1 MKRYDDLTNEPIIK
15 NDVLQVR
22 ENDNRKEVDFYLI
35 DIIDDIADYIDFLR
49 EVDSCRNGDLITIH
63 INCYGG
69 NDDVGMNIYDCLR
82 QSPANVEVSIE
93 GACCSCASMIM
104 LAGNCWRVTPHAYVM
119 VHSWSEGIYGKW
131 HEIIS
136 KFNYDKSVFEKQF
149 RELYKDFLT
158 DEEIEDCLKGKDFY
172 FDSDETVKR
181 LNTYQKE
188 DIKCDEAIKKIT
200 DKYSSLAEKEV
211 NQYLKKKSS
220 KKK

>member
-22 ENDNRKEVDFYLI
+22 ENNNRKEVDFYLI

-49 EVDSCRNGDLITIH
+49 EVDSCRNDDLITIH

-69 NDDVGMNIYDCLR
+69 NTDVGMNIYDCLR

-119 VHSWSEGIYGKW
+119 IHSWSEGIYGKW

-172 FDSDETVKR
+172 FDSNETVKR

-188 DIKCDEAIKKIT
+188 DIECDEAIKKIT

-211 NQYLKKKSS
+211 NQYLKKSS

>member
-22 ENDNRKEVDFYLI
+22 ENNNRKEVDFYLI
-35 DIIDDIADYIDFLR
+35 DIIDDIANYIDFLR

-69 NDDVGMNIYDCLR
+69 NADVGMNIYDCLR

-104 LAGNCWRVTPHAYVM
+104 LAGNCWRVTPHAHVM

-131 HEIIS
+131 NEIIS
-136 KFNYDKSVFEKQF
+136 KFNYDKCVFEKQF
-149 RELYKDFLT
+149 GELYKDFLT

-172 FDSDETVKR
+172 FDSNETVKR
-181 LNTYQKE
+181 LNAYQKE
-188 DIKCDEAIKKIT
+188 DIEYDEAIKKIT

-211 NQYLKKKSS
+211 NQYLKKSS

>member
-22 ENDNRKEVDFYLI
+22 ENNNRKEVDFYLI

-49 EVDSCRNGDLITIH
+49 EVDSCRNDDLITVH

-69 NDDVGMNIYDCLR
+69 NADVGMNIYDCLR
-82 QSPANVEVSIE
+82 QSPADVEVSIE

-149 RELYKDFLT
+149 RELYKNFLT

-172 FDSDETVKR
+172 FDSAETVKR
-181 LNTYQKE
+181 LNNYQKE
-188 DIKCDEAIKKIT
+188 DMECDEAIKKIT

-211 NQYLKKKSS
+211 NQYLKKSS

>member
-1 MKRYDDLTNEPIIK
+1 LKRYDDLTNESIIK

-22 ENDNRKEVDFYLI
+22 ENNNRKEVDFYLI

-49 EVDSCRNGDLITIH
+49 EVDSCRDGDLITVH

-69 NDDVGMNIYDCLR
+69 NADVGMNIYDCLR

-93 GACCSCASMIM
+93 GACCSCASVIM

-172 FDSDETVKR
+172 FDSNETVKR

-188 DIKCDEAIKKIT
+188 DIECDEAIKKIT

-211 NQYLKKKSS
+211 NQYLKKSS

>member
-22 ENDNRKEVDFYLI
+22 ENNNRKEVDFYLI

-69 NDDVGMNIYDCLR
+69 NADVGMNIYDCLR

-149 RELYKDFLT
+149 KELYKNFLT

-172 FDSDETVKR
+172 FDSNETVKR

-188 DIKCDEAIKKIT
+188 DIECDEAIKKIT

-211 NQYLKKKSS
+211 NQYLKKSS

>member
-22 ENDNRKEVDFYLI
+22 ENNNRKEVDFYLI

-69 NDDVGMNIYDCLR
+69 NADVGMNIYDCLR

-93 GACCSCASMIM
+93 GACCSCASIIM
-104 LAGNCWRVTPHAYVM
+104 LAGNCWRVTPHAHVM

-131 HEIIS
+131 NEIIS
-136 KFNYDKSVFEKQF
+136 KFNYDKCVFEKQF

-172 FDSDETVKR
+172 FDSNETVKR

-188 DIKCDEAIKKIT
+188 DIEYDEAIKKIT
-200 DKYSSLAEKEV
+200 NKYSSLAEKEV
-211 NQYLKKKSS
+211 NQYLKKSS

>member
-22 ENDNRKEVDFYLI
+22 ENNNRKEVDFYLI
-35 DIIDDIADYIDFLR
+35 DIIDDIADSIDFLR

-69 NDDVGMNIYDCLR
+69 NADVGMNIYDCLR

-93 GACCSCASMIM
+93 GACCSCASIIM
-104 LAGNCWRVTPHAYVM
+104 LAGNCWRVTPHAHVM

-131 HEIIS
+131 NEIIS
-136 KFNYDKSVFEKQF
+136 KFNYDKCVFEKQF

-172 FDSDETVKR
+172 FDSNETVKR
-181 LNTYQKE
+181 LNAYQKE
-188 DIKCDEAIKKIT
+188 DIEYDEAIKKIT

-211 NQYLKKKSS
+211 NQYLKKSS

>member
-22 ENDNRKEVDFYLI
+22 ENNNRKEVDFYLI
-35 DIIDDIADYIDFLR
+35 DIIEDIADYIDFLR

-69 NDDVGMNIYDCLR
+69 NADVGMNIYDCLR

-104 LAGNCWRVTPHAYVM
+104 LAGNCWRVTPHAHVM

-131 HEIIS
+131 NEIIS
-136 KFNYDKSVFEKQF
+136 KFNYDKCVFEKQF

-172 FDSDETVKR
+172 FDSNETVKR

-188 DIKCDEAIKKIT
+188 DIEHDEAIKKIT

-211 NQYLKKKSS
+211 NQYLKKSS

>member
-22 ENDNRKEVDFYLI
+22 ENNNRKEVDFYLI
-35 DIIDDIADYIDFLR
+35 DIIDDIANYIDFLR

-69 NDDVGMNIYDCLR
+69 NADVGMNIYDCLR

-104 LAGNCWRVTPHAYVM
+104 LAGNCWRVTPHAHVM

-131 HEIIS
+131 NEIIS
-136 KFNYDKSVFEKQF
+136 KFNYDKCVFEKQF
-149 RELYKDFLT
+149 EELYKDFLT

-172 FDSDETVKR
+172 FDSNETVKR
-181 LNTYQKE
+181 LNAYQKE
-188 DIKCDEAIKKIT
+188 DIEYDEAIKKIT

-211 NQYLKKKSS
+211 NQYLKKSS

>member
-22 ENDNRKEVDFYLI
+22 ENNNRKEVDFYLI

-69 NDDVGMNIYDCLR
+69 NADVGMNIYDCLR

-93 GACCSCASMIM
+93 GACCSYASMIM

-131 HEIIS
+131 NEIIS
-136 KFNYDKSVFEKQF
+136 KFNYDKCVFEKQF

-172 FDSDETVKR
+172 FDSNETVKR
-181 LNTYQKE
+181 LNAYQKE
-188 DIKCDEAIKKIT
+188 DIEYDEAIKKIT

-211 NQYLKKKSS
+211 NQYLKKSS

>member
-1 MKRYDDLTNEPIIK
+1 LKKYDDFTNEPIIK

-22 ENDNRKEVDFYLI
+22 ENNNRKEVDFYLI

-49 EVDSCRNGDLITIH
+49 EVDSCRDGDLITVH

-69 NDDVGMNIYDCLR
+69 NADVGMNIYDCLR

-131 HEIIS
+131 HEIVS
-136 KFNYDKSVFEKQF
+136 KFNYDMHVFRRQF
-149 RELYKDFLT
+149 GELYKNFLT
-158 DEEIEDCLKGKDFY
+158 DKEIEDCIAGKDFY
-172 FDSDETVKR
+172 FDSNEIVKR
-181 LNTYQKE
+181 LNNYQKE
-188 DIKCDEAIKKIT
+188 DIECDEAIKKIT
-200 DKYSSLAEKEV
+200 SKYSSLAEKEV
-211 NQYLKKKSS
+211 NQYLKKSS

>member
-22 ENDNRKEVDFYLI
+22 ENNNRKEVDFYLI

-69 NDDVGMNIYDCLR
+69 NADVGMNIYDCLR

-93 GACCSCASMIM
+93 GACCSYASMIM
-104 LAGNCWRVTPHAYVM
+104 LAGNCWRVTPHAHVM

-131 HEIIS
+131 NEIIS
-136 KFNYDKSVFEKQF
+136 KFNYDKCVFEKQF

-172 FDSDETVKR
+172 FDSNETVKR
-181 LNTYQKE
+181 LNTYQKK
-188 DIKCDEAIKKIT
+188 DIECDEAIKKIT

-211 NQYLKKKSS
+211 NQYLKKSS

>member
-22 ENDNRKEVDFYLI
+22 ENNNRKEVDFYLI

-69 NDDVGMNIYDCLR
+69 NADVGMNIYDCLR

-104 LAGNCWRVTPHAYVM
+104 LAGNCWRVTPHAHVM

-131 HEIIS
+131 NEIIS
-136 KFNYDKSVFEKQF
+136 KFNYDKCVFEKQF

-172 FDSDETVKR
+172 FDSNETVKR

-188 DIKCDEAIKKIT
+188 DIEYDEAIKKIT

-211 NQYLKKKSS
+211 NQYLKKSS

>member
-22 ENDNRKEVDFYLI
+22 ENNNRKEVDFYLI

-69 NDDVGMNIYDCLR
+69 NADVGMNIYDCLR

-104 LAGNCWRVTPHAYVM
+104 LAGNCWRVTPHAHVM

-131 HEIIS
+131 NEIIS
-136 KFNYDKSVFEKQF
+136 KFNYDKCVFEKQF

-172 FDSDETVKR
+172 FDSNETVKR

-188 DIKCDEAIKKIT
+188 DIEHDEAIKKIT

-211 NQYLKKKSS
+211 NQYLKKSS

>member
-1 MKRYDDLTNEPIIK
+1 MKRYDDLTNGPIIK

-22 ENDNRKEVDFYLI
+22 ENNNRKEVDFYLI

-69 NDDVGMNIYDCLR
+69 NADVGMNIYDCLR

-172 FDSDETVKR
+172 FDSNETVKR

-188 DIKCDEAIKKIT
+188 DIECDEAIKKIT

-211 NQYLKKKSS
+211 NQYLKKSS

>member
-22 ENDNRKEVDFYLI
+22 ENNNRKEIDFYLI

-69 NDDVGMNIYDCLR
+69 NADVGMNIYDCLR

-93 GACCSCASMIM
+93 GACCSCASIIM
-104 LAGNCWRVTPHAYVM
+104 LAGNCWRVTPHAHVM
-119 VHSWSEGIYGKW
+119 VHSWSEGICGKW
-131 HEIIS
+131 NEIIS
-136 KFNYDKSVFEKQF
+136 KFNYDKCVFEKQF
-149 RELYKDFLT
+149 KELYKDFLT

-172 FDSDETVKR
+172 FDSNETVKR

-188 DIKCDEAIKKIT
+188 DIEYDEAIKKIA

-211 NQYLKKKSS
+211 NQYLKKSS

>member
-22 ENDNRKEVDFYLI
+22 ENNNRKEVDFYLI

-69 NDDVGMNIYDCLR
+69 NADVGMNIYDCLR

-104 LAGNCWRVTPHAYVM
+104 LAGNCWKVTPHAHVM

-131 HEIIS
+131 NEIIS
-136 KFNYDKSVFEKQF
+136 KFNYDKCVFEKQF

-172 FDSDETVKR
+172 FDSNETVKR
-181 LNTYQKE
+181 LNAYQKE
-188 DIKCDEAIKKIT
+188 DIEYDEAIKKIT

-211 NQYLKKKSS
+211 NQYLKKSS

>member
-22 ENDNRKEVDFYLI
+22 ENNNKKEVDFYLI

-69 NDDVGMNIYDCLR
+69 NADVGMNIYDCLR

-104 LAGNCWRVTPHAYVM
+104 LAGNCWRVTPHAHVM

-131 HEIIS
+131 NEIIS
-136 KFNYDKSVFEKQF
+136 KFNYDKCVFEKQF

-172 FDSDETVKR
+172 FDSNETVKR
-181 LNTYQKE
+181 LNAYQKE
-188 DIKCDEAIKKIT
+188 DIKYDEAIKKIT

-211 NQYLKKKSS
+211 NQYLKKSS

>member
-22 ENDNRKEVDFYLI
+22 ENNNRKEVDFYLI
-35 DIIDDIADYIDFLR
+35 DIIEDIADYIDFLR

-69 NDDVGMNIYDCLR
+69 NADVGMNIYDCLK

-104 LAGNCWRVTPHAYVM
+104 LAGNCWRVTPHAHVM

-131 HEIIS
+131 NEIIS
-136 KFNYDKSVFEKQF
+136 KFNYDKCVFEKQF

-172 FDSDETVKR
+172 FDSNETVKR

-188 DIKCDEAIKKIT
+188 DIEYDEAIKKIT

-211 NQYLKKKSS
+211 NQYLKKSS

>member
-22 ENDNRKEVDFYLI
+22 ENNNRKEVDFYLI
-35 DIIDDIADYIDFLR
+35 NIIDDIADYIDFLR

-69 NDDVGMNIYDCLR
+69 NADVGMNIYDCLR

-104 LAGNCWRVTPHAYVM
+104 LAGNCWRVTPHAHVM
-119 VHSWSEGIYGKW
+119 IHSWSEGIYGKW
-131 HEIIS
+131 NEIIS
-136 KFNYDKSVFEKQF
+136 KFNYDKCVFEKQF

-172 FDSDETVKR
+172 FDSNETVKR

-188 DIKCDEAIKKIT
+188 DIEYDEAIKKIT

-211 NQYLKKKSS
+211 NQYLKKSS

>member
-22 ENDNRKEVDFYLI
+22 ENNNRKEVDFYLI
-35 DIIDDIADYIDFLR
+35 DIIDDIANYIDFLR

-69 NDDVGMNIYDCLR
+69 NADVGMNIYDCLR

-104 LAGNCWRVTPHAYVM
+104 LAGNCWKVTPHAHVM

-131 HEIIS
+131 NEIIS
-136 KFNYDKSVFEKQF
+136 KFNYDKCVFEKQF

-172 FDSDETVKR
+172 FDSNETVKR
-181 LNTYQKE
+181 LNAYQKE
-188 DIKCDEAIKKIT
+188 DIEYDEAIKKIT

-211 NQYLKKKSS
+211 NQYLKKSS

>member
-22 ENDNRKEVDFYLI
+22 ENNNRKEVDFYLI

-69 NDDVGMNIYDCLR
+69 NADVGMNIYDCLR

-104 LAGNCWRVTPHAYVM
+104 LAGNCWKVTPHAHVM

-131 HEIIS
+131 NEIIS
-136 KFNYDKSVFEKQF
+136 KFNYDKCVFEKQF

-172 FDSDETVKR
+172 FDSNETVKR
-181 LNTYQKE
+181 LNAYQKE
-188 DIKCDEAIKKIT
+188 DIKYDEAIKKIT
-200 DKYSSLAEKEV
+200 DKYSSLAEKKV
-211 NQYLKKKSS
+211 NQYLKKSS

>member
-22 ENDNRKEVDFYLI
+22 ENNNRKEVDFYLI

-69 NDDVGMNIYDCLR
+69 NADVGMNIYDCLR

-104 LAGNCWRVTPHAYVM
+104 LAGNCWRVTPHAHVM

-131 HEIIS
+131 NEIIS
-136 KFNYDKSVFEKQF
+136 KFNYDKCVFEKQF
-149 RELYKDFLT
+149 KELYKDFLT

-172 FDSDETVKR
+172 FDSNETVKR

-188 DIKCDEAIKKIT
+188 DIEYDEAIKKIT

-211 NQYLKKKSS
+211 NQYLKKSS

>member
-22 ENDNRKEVDFYLI
+22 ENNNRKEVDFYLI

-69 NDDVGMNIYDCLR
+69 NADVGMNIYDCLR

-104 LAGNCWRVTPHAYVM
+104 LAGNCWRVTPHAHVM

-131 HEIIS
+131 NEIIS
-136 KFNYDKSVFEKQF
+136 KFNYDKCVFEKQF

-172 FDSDETVKR
+172 FDSNETVKR
-181 LNTYQKE
+181 LNTYRKE
-188 DIKCDEAIKKIT
+188 DIEYDEAIKKIT

-211 NQYLKKKSS
+211 NQYLKKSS

>member
-1 MKRYDDLTNEPIIK
+1 MKRYDDLTNESIIK

-22 ENDNRKEVDFYLI
+22 ENNNRKEVDFYLI

-69 NDDVGMNIYDCLR
+69 NADVGMNIYDCLR
-82 QSPANVEVSIE
+82 QSPADVEVSIE

-104 LAGNCWRVTPHAYVM
+104 LAGNCWRVTPHAYIM

-172 FDSDETVKR
+172 FDSNETVKR
-181 LNTYQKE
+181 LNAYQKE
-188 DIKCDEAIKKIT
+188 DIECDEAIKKIT

-211 NQYLKKKSS
+211 NQYLKKSS

>member
-22 ENDNRKEVDFYLI
+22 ENNNKKEVDFYLI

-69 NDDVGMNIYDCLR
+69 NADVGMNIYDCLR

-104 LAGNCWRVTPHAYVM
+104 LAGNCWRVTPHAHVM

-131 HEIIS
+131 NEIIS
-136 KFNYDKSVFEKQF
+136 KFNYDKCVFEKQF

-172 FDSDETVKR
+172 FDSNETVKR

-188 DIKCDEAIKKIT
+188 DIEYDEAIKKIT

-211 NQYLKKKSS
+211 NQYLKKSS

>member
-22 ENDNRKEVDFYLI
+22 ENNNRKEVDFYLI

-69 NDDVGMNIYDCLR
+69 NADVGMNIYDCLR

-104 LAGNCWRVTPHAYVM
+104 LAGNCWRVTPHAHVM

-131 HEIIS
+131 NEIIS
-136 KFNYDKSVFEKQF
+136 KFNYDKCVFEKQF

-172 FDSDETVKR
+172 FDSNETVKR
-181 LNTYQKE
+181 LNAYQKE
-188 DIKCDEAIKKIT
+188 DIEYDEAIKKIT

-211 NQYLKKKSS
+211 NQYLKKSS

>member
-22 ENDNRKEVDFYLI
+22 ENNNRKEVDFYLI

-69 NDDVGMNIYDCLR
+69 NADVGMNIYDCLR

-172 FDSDETVKR
+172 FDSNETVKR

-188 DIKCDEAIKKIT
+188 DIECDEAIKKIT

-211 NQYLKKKSS
+211 NQYLKKSS

>member
-22 ENDNRKEVDFYLI
+22 ENNNRKEVDFYLI

-69 NDDVGMNIYDCLR
+69 NADVGMNIYDCLR

-104 LAGNCWRVTPHAYVM
+104 LAGNCWKVTPHAHVM

-131 HEIIS
+131 NEIIS
-136 KFNYDKSVFEKQF
+136 KFNYDKCVFEKQF

-172 FDSDETVKR
+172 FDSNETVKR
-181 LNTYQKE
+181 LNAYQKE
-188 DIKCDEAIKKIT
+188 DIEYDEAIKKIT
-200 DKYSSLAEKEV
+200 DKYSSLAEKKV
-211 NQYLKKKSS
+211 NQYLKKSS

>member
-22 ENDNRKEVDFYLI
+22 ENNNRKEVDFYLI

-69 NDDVGMNIYDCLR
+69 NADVGMNIYDCLR

-93 GACCSCASMIM
+93 GACCSCASIIM
-104 LAGNCWRVTPHAYVM
+104 LAGNCWRVTPHAHVM

-131 HEIIS
+131 NEIIS
-136 KFNYDKSVFEKQF
+136 KFNYDKCVFEKQF

-172 FDSDETVKR
+172 FDSNETVKR

-188 DIKCDEAIKKIT
+188 DIEYDEAIKKIT

-211 NQYLKKKSS
+211 NQYLKKSS